1 MIQIELKIGKSKV
14 FIDEKDII
22 MDNGACVQVLTKKK
36 VEGWDSFPI
45 RMSKKMFGDN

>member
-1 MIQIELKIGKSKV
+1 MIQIELKIGRSTI

-36 VEGWDSFPI
+36 MEG
-45 RMSKKMFGDN
+45 